1 MINEIQDSIQGG
13 TAQNFGSEVKEK
25 ANQLQQTAKEWQAR
39 ATDGA
44 RRAMDSA
51 DTYVHDNPWVV
62 IGSVALGC
70 LALGFLL
77 ARNRD

>member
-13 TAQNFGSEVKEK
+13 TAHNFGSGIQVK